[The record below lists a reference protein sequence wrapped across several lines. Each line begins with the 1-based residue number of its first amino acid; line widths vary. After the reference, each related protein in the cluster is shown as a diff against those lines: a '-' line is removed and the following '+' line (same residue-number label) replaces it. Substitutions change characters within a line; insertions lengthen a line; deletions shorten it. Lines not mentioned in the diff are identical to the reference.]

1 MLDLPPD
8 HAQRRD
14 RADLALA
21 GLSLGDAFGECF
33 FGRDEFVE
41 PAIAARKLP
50 PSPWSWTDDTA
61 MALSIVEVLAAHG
74 DIDCDVLAQAFARR
88 YQEDPRRGYGGTA
101 HAILRDLGAGK
112 PWREVAP
119 AVFSG
124 SGSMGNGA
132 AMRVAPIGGWFAD
145 DLPRAIAAASR
156 SAAPT
161 HAHPDGQ
168 AGAIAVAV
176 AAATAWQM
184 RAAPDG
190 ARLLATVVEHTPD
203 GPTRD
208 GLARALELRAQG
220 MSTRSAA
227 RILGSGY
234 RVISSD
240 TVPFA
245 LLCASLHLDDFAAAM
260 WTTVA
265 GLGDRDTTCA
275 IAGGV
280 VALAVGRDGLP
291 AGWIELREPLS
302 L

>member
-1 MLDLPPD
+1 MGAPDD
-8 HAQRRD
+8 HAERMRRV
-14 RADLALA
+14 RVALD

-41 PAIAARKLP
+41 PALAGRVVPKP
-50 PSPWSWTDDTA
+50 PWHYTDDTV
-61 MALSIVEVLAAHG
+61 MALSIAEQLAAHG
-74 DIDCDVLAQAFARR
+74 DIDPDGLARAFARR
-88 YQEDPRRGYGGTA
+88 YTAEPMRGYGGTA
-101 HAILRDLGAGK
+101 HAILRDIADGAS
-112 PWREVAP
+112 WRVVAP

-132 AMRVAPIGGWFAD
+132 AMRVAPIGAYFAD
-145 DLPRAIAAASR
+145 DLDRVIAAAR
-156 SAAPT
+156 TSALPT

-176 AAATAWQM
+176 AAAVAWQQ

-190 ARLLATVVEHTPD
+190 AAMLAAVVEHTPD
-203 GPTRD
+203 GATRD
-208 GLARALELRAQG
+208 GLAKALELRAQG

-227 RILGSGY
+227 RVLGSGY
-234 RVISSD
+234 AVISSD

-245 LLCASLHLDDFAAAM
+245 LLCASLHLGDYVEAM

-280 VALAVGRDGLP
+280 VALAVGAAGLP
-291 AGWIELREPLS
+291 AAWLAAREPLPA
-302 L
+302 